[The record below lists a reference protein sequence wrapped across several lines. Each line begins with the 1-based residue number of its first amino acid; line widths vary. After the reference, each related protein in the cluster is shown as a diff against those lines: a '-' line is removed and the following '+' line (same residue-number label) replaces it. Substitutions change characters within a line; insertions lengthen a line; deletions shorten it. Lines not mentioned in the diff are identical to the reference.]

1 MGSSSLT
8 LYPLLF
14 VFNVYVATKINIKS
28 QGCRKD
34 NHEFRRL
41 SKAHY
46 VSTAVNRLTEQ

>member
-28 QGCRKD
+28 QGCR
-34 NHEFRRL
+34 
-41 SKAHY
+41 
-46 VSTAVNRLTEQ
+46 STHLTQLFLGMLRDLKTKHPM